1 MDKGESVI
9 KVDDSHILKLVTFI
23 KKILTLSNT
32 ERIKYFRSI
41 IQTEIKLIIEI
52 IRNFLDDNI
61 QVDYKS
67 YNLLKRLKNFLYK
80 LVNKKISIKNK
91 RKLLSTIK
99 GIQTVA
105 ILFPL
110 ALNTFT

>member
-67 YNLLKRLKNFLYK
+67 YNLLKRLKIFCTN
-80 LVNKKISIKNK
+80 
-91 RKLLSTIK
+91 
-99 GIQTVA
+99 
-105 ILFPL
+105 
-110 ALNTFT
+110 